1 MLLSLTKH
9 NPDLIGA
16 IKLNGSKS
24 INNRALVIR
33 ALCEADCQLDNLSNA
48 EDSQQLLELLQ
59 SEEKVLDARAGGTT
73 FRFLT
78 AFLSIQSDTRILTG
92 SARMKQRPVGPL
104 VKALRQLGAN
114 ISFLEKDGYPPIQ
127 IGAPSIGHSNHLSIP
142 ANISSQFI
150 SALLMIAP
158 TLPLGL
164 ILELEG
170 DIVSPSYI
178 HMTLRLMKHFG
189 IESDWQDR
197 TIRIEAQ
204 KYKAR
209 DFFVEADWS
218 AASYYY
224 GLAAFAKNVDLT
236 LEGLLPNSI
245 QGDSVL
251 AEIMTTFGIE
261 TQYLNNSI
269 RLTKK
274 ENFELPEQFNYNFID
289 CPDIAQTL
297 AVVCAGL
304 GVPAHFTG
312 LQTLRIKETDR
323 IAALATELA
332 KVSVDFPSVSH
343 DAFPL
348 EGKAVVT
355 KPTFDTYEDHRMA
368 MSLGML
374 AMMGLVEIREPEV
387 VGKSYPMF
395 WEDLGKLGFV
405 VSR

>member
-164 ILELEG
+164 ILELED

-189 IESDWQDR
+189 IESDWQGR

-274 ENFELPEQFNYNFID
+274 ENFELPKQFNYNFID